1 MLTPVK
7 NITGVNF
14 LKNKNGKQKY
24 KTNFMTYNDSPSGLP
39 ETCYDM
45 VNQYGTYEIQT
56 TADTDNVYPAIAQ
69 GFNKKAVKT
78 DRQNL
83 HGNTKKW

>member
-1 MLTPVK
+1 M
-7 NITGVNF
+7 
-14 LKNKNGKQKY
+14 KNKNGKKKI
-24 KTNFMTYNDSPSGLP
+24 KTDFMTYNDSPSGLS
-39 ETCYDM
+39 ETAYDM

-69 GFNKKAVKT
+69 GFNKKMVKT
-78 DRQNL
+78 DRQNM